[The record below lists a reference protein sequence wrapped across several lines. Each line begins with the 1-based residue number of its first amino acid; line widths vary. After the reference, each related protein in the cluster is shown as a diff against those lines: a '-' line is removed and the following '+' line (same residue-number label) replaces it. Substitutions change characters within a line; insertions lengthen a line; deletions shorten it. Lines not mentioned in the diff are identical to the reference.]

1 LSSEAPLR
9 TEPAPRTASQAHPF
23 AGSLRRALRSPMA
36 VSGATILLF
45 FVLLAIFAPEL
56 SRWSPT
62 TPNLALRLLPPSP
75 RHLLGTDDLGMDV
88 FSRIV
93 WGARIDLLSSLI
105 VVGAGGTIGTL
116 FGLLAGW
123 LGGWWDEVLMRVTD
137 IFLAFPALILAMAIS
152 AVLTPNLTNA
162 LIAISV
168 TYWPIYA
175 RLARAQVLATKRLEY
190 VDAAR
195 CIGNKPSRI
204 HFRHVFP
211 NTFTPMLV
219 QATLDMGSVLLIAA
233 GLSFIGFGAQ
243 PPTPEWGLMISQG
256 QSFLMTQWWVSTA
269 PAVAILLLVVGF
281 NQLGDALRDLLDP
294 RLRGR

>member
-1 LSSEAPLR
+1 
-9 TEPAPRTASQAHPF
+9 
-23 AGSLRRALRSPMA
+23 MA
-36 VSGATILLF
+36 ISGVSILVL

-56 SRWSPT
+56 THYNPT
-62 TPNLALRLLPPSP
+62 LTNLNLRLLPPSVH
-75 RHLLGTDDLGMDV
+75 HLLGTDDLGMDV
-88 FSRIV
+88 FARIV
-93 WGARIDLLSSLI
+93 YGARVDLMSSLI
-105 VVGAGGTIGTL
+105 VVLTGGTIGTL
-116 FGLLAGW
+116 FGLVAGW
-123 LGGWWDEVLMRVTD
+123 LGGWWDEVLMRITD
-137 IFLAFPALILAMAIS
+137 IFLAFPSLILAMAIS

-175 RLARAQVLATKRLEY
+175 RLARAQVLGTKKLEY

-195 CIGNKPSRI
+195 SIGGSSLRVL
-204 HFRHVFP
+204 FRHVFP

-243 PPTPEWGLMISQG
+243 PPTPEWGLMIAQG
-256 QSFLMTQWWVSTA
+256 QSYLMTQWWVSTA
-269 PAVAILLLVVGF
+269 PAIAILLLVIGF